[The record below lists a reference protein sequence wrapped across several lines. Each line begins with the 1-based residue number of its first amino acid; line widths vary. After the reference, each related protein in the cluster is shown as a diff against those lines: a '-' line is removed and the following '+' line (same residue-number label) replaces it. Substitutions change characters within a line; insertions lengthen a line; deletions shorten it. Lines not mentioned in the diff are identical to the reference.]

1 MPSIET
7 ILEIIS
13 KIRQHMNGDTA
24 NSMRQMGIIYPINYG
39 VSVTD
44 LKTIAIPYAGNHP
57 LALALFEQ
65 DIRECK
71 ILASIIDDP
80 KQVSGEQIDKWS
92 NDFKNIEIVEQVCS
106 NLFWKADSSLSRSIE
121 WCLGDNPLLIKAG
134 LIIAMRKATD
144 ANTKDA
150 VFEPYF
156 EIIENLPDENE
167 MDFTGYAVGALR
179 QIAARNHSLKEKALK
194 TSMNLANSPSA
205 VKAWIGN
212 QLLFELT

>member
-1 MPSIET
+1 MPPIET
-7 ILEIIS
+7 ILEVIS
-13 KIRQHMNGDTA
+13 KIRQLRNGDTA
-24 NSMRQMGIIYPINYG
+24 NSMRQMGIIYPVNYG
-39 VSVTD
+39 VSIPD
-44 LKTIAIPYAGNHP
+44 LKAIAKPHAGDHP

-80 KQVSGEQIDKWS
+80 KLVGGEQIDRWS
-92 NDFKNIEIVEQVCS
+92 NDFNNIEIVEQVCS
-106 NLFWKADSSLSRSIE
+106 NLFWKVDCSLSRSIE
-121 WCLGDNPLLIKAG
+121 WCLGENPLLIKAG
-134 LIIAMRKATD
+134 LIIVMRKASD
-144 ANTKDA
+144 FETKDT

-167 MDFTGYAVGALR
+167 LDYTGYAVGALR
-179 QIAARNHSLKEKALK
+179 QIAARNEMLREKALK
-194 TSMNLANSPSA
+194 TALNLANSPSA